1 MEFPQIDK
9 AYELI
14 NEKLQTWLEGGIKHL
29 PNIVVALFIAIA
41 FGLIAKVAGN
51 ILRKGL
57 RRAFESR
64 QIADQ
69 SVYRLCGYFHCA

>member
-57 RRAFESR
+57 RLNPGKLQTF
-64 QIADQ
+64 
-69 SVYRLCGYFHCA
+69 LLP